1 MAADFDSAME
11 FVFAREGG
19 YVNDSRDPGGE
30 TAWGITLATLQDS
43 IMTGIISS
51 GTTPQTLTRDQAKA
65 IYRVRY
71 WNAVKA
77 DQFKP
82 AVALALFDSAVNQGP
97 ITAVRLLQQSLGVR
111 ADGIVGP
118 ETIRVAAE
126 ISAVSVI
133 QVIQEHCALRL
144 IRYRRDANA
153 ETYFGGWCRRV
164 LALHAACL
172 AMENS

>member
-1 MAADFDSAME
+1 MAADFDAAME

-30 TAWGITLATLQDS
+30 TAWGITFATLQDS
-43 IMTGIISS
+43 IVSGIVPS
-51 GTTPQTLTRDQAKA
+51 GTTPHTLTRDQARA
-65 IYRVRY
+65 IYRARY
-71 WNAVKA
+71 WDAIKA

-82 AVALALFDSAVNQGP
+82 AVALVLFDSAVNQGP
-97 ITAVRLLQQSLGVR
+97 ITAVRLLQQSLGVT

-118 ETIRVAAE
+118 ETIRAAAK
-126 ISAVSVI
+126 ISATT
-133 QVIQEHCALRL
+133 VIQEHCALRL